1 TPPDQNDGTQGSSEL
16 ASKNPPKYT
25 GKLEIKD
32 RGVGIVCSNQTIGGL
47 DYTVKGS
54 KNFHTLL
61 LPAKEAKEYADKANM
76 TPEPFELPIGSVQEQ
91 ALSFDDGTTDE
102 ISGSNPSMVLM
113 EPKERCLV
121 ILNRDD
127 EKRPA
132 TVDVEIQWFTVPTKT
147 SHYTFLSSYPAEL
160 VERRNEPKVK
170 PWLPWLTDGSKNFHD
185 YDFNMEPKGVLVKEK
200 NPAPITFDGP
210 DKKNPEPVSEKVT
223 IPPSNATFICS
234 KEPVGGISYTVKGDP
249 GQVISTTLVMSEKQS
264 KLAMDY
270 FRGINVDVEEPPLP
284 PKMQALTC
292 ISMGFPECSNSNP
305 PGQLMDPEIM
315 CLGLYN
321 DFENATT
328 SVDVTI
334 QWLTVKTNTTL
345 YDMSGPGS
353 PNILKAAE
361 NDISY
366 RPWYT
371 YRASDAPKADWM
383 A

>member
-1 TPPDQNDGTQGSSEL
+1 ESSGL

-32 RGVGIVCSNQTIGGL
+32 RGVGIVCSNQTVGGL
-47 DYTVKGS
+47 DYTVKAS
-54 KNFHTLL
+54 KNFLLLL
-61 LPAKEAKEYADKANM
+61 LPAKEAKEYADKANK
-76 TPEPFELPIGSVQEQ
+76 TPEPFEQPRGTVQEQ
-91 ALSFDDGTTDE
+91 ALSFDAGTADK
-102 ISGSNPSMVLM
+102 IVGSNPSMVLM

-147 SHYTFLSSYPAEL
+147 SHYTFLSSYSAEL

-249 GQVISTTLVMSEKQS
+249 GQVISRTMVVPESIAKM
-264 KLAMDY
+264 AMDFY
-270 FRGINVDVEEPPLP
+270 RGVKVDVDETYPP

-292 ISMGFPECSNSNP
+292 DSMGFPECSNSNP

-321 DFENATT
+321 DFKNTTT
-328 SVDVTI
+328 SVDMTI
-334 QWLTVKTNTTL
+334 QWLTTKTNTTL
-345 YDMSGPGS
+345 YVMSRSGLMD
-353 PNILKAAE
+353 ILKAAE
-361 NDISY
+361 NDTSV
-366 RPWYT
+366 RPWVT
-371 YRASDAPKADWM
+371 SSNILNPKADWM